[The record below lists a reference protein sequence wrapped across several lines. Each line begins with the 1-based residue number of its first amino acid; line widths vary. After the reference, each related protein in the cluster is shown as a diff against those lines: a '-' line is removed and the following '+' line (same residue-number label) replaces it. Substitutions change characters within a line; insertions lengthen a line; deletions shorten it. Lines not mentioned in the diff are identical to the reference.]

1 MLEKIEGGQFIQD
14 LKMNVLQATEY
25 IIQAW
30 EETTPA
36 TIRNCWHH
44 TKILSTNADFFD
56 DAQET
61 DNSMFEELAETL
73 NALHLP
79 NQMGVNEFLTV
90 PDENVVYEVP
100 EEDRLIAE
108 LADAFREEE
117 TNNSDEDDDAIELI
131 IISAS
136 MALRSLE
143 NVKLFLFQ
151 QVNTAKHIKSVGI
164 LERFIREKKISQL
177 QQSYIE
183 DYFNF

>member
-14 LKMNVLQATEY
+14 LKMNMLQATEY

-44 TKILSTNADFFD
+44 TKILSTNANFFD

-61 DNSMFEELAETL
+61 NNLMFEELAETL

-79 NQMGVNEFLTV
+79 NQMGVNKFLTV

-108 LADAFREEE
+108 LADAFRGEE
-117 TNNSDEDDDAIELI
+117 TNNSDEDDDAIEPI
-131 IISAS
+131 IISAT

>member
-1 MLEKIEGGQFIQD
+1 
-14 LKMNVLQATEY
+14 MNVLQATEY

-90 PDENVVYEVP
+90 PDENTVYEVP
-100 EEDRLIAE
+100 EEDRLIKTHLE
-108 LADAFREEE
+108 GRRL
-117 TNNSDEDDDAIELI
+117 TT
-131 IISAS
+131 S
-136 MALRSLE
+136 MKRM
-143 NVKLFLFQ
+143 
-151 QVNTAKHIKSVGI
+151 
-164 LERFIREKKISQL
+164 KKRMIAMSQ
-177 QQSYIE
+177 
-183 DYFNF
+183 